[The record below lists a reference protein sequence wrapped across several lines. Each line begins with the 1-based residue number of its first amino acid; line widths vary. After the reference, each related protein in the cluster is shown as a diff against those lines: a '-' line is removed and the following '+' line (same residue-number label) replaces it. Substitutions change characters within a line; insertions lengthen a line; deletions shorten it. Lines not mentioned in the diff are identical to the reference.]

1 MHDSEAEIEE
11 EIDEDLS
18 YRSIETPTED
28 KILTES
34 MPSLEDDN
42 ISRTDLDNGHII
54 SPVKMDAF
62 KMRLQLSGDISQVKN
77 VKIDDEKVALSE
89 PESDLDDYKRAIATP
104 EK

>member
-11 EIDEDLS
+11 EIYEDGLS

-34 MPSLEDDN
+34 MPSLGEDDIN
-42 ISRTDLDNGHII
+42 RADLDNGHII

-62 KMRLQLSGDISQVKN
+62 KMRLQLSGDIS
-77 VKIDDEKVALSE
+77 
-89 PESDLDDYKRAIATP
+89 
-104 EK
+104 